1 MGKLNKFGYTFK
13 EEFANTL
20 THIVGILLSVI
31 GTIIIITNLVVNDSE
46 KNSIIAGVLF
56 SISLILM
63 YCSSSLYHA
72 IRDYRVKKI
81 FQKIDHCSI
90 YILIAGSYTPFT
102 LISLYPNPGLFLF
115 IFIWSLAAFG
125 ILVEIYN
132 LKYSFYISMVLYIVM
147 GWFVLF
153 FFQDLYSNLAL
164 NGLILVILGGIFYT
178 VGIIFFV
185 WERIPYNHTIWHLF
199 VLAGSLSHYFA
210 ILYCMDIIV

>member
-1 MGKLNKFGYTFK
+1 MDKLNKFGYTFK
-13 EEFANTL
+13 EEFANTA
-20 THIVGILLSVI
+20 THAAGLLLSI
-31 GTIIIITNLVVNDSE
+31 FGSIIIIINLIIKDSE
-46 KNSIIAGVLF
+46 GLSILAGIIF

-63 YCSSSLYHA
+63 YCTSSLYHA
-72 IRDYRVKKI
+72 IKDYKLKKL
-81 FQKIDHCSI
+81 FQKIDHGSI

-115 IFIWSLAAFG
+115 IFIWSLAIFG
-125 ILVEIYN
+125 IILEVYN
-132 LKYSFYISMVLYIVM
+132 FKYSFQISMVLYIVM

-153 FFQDLYSNLAL
+153 FFQALYSSLAI

-178 VGIIFFV
+178 IGIIFFV

-210 ILYCMDIIV
+210 VLYCMKIIV